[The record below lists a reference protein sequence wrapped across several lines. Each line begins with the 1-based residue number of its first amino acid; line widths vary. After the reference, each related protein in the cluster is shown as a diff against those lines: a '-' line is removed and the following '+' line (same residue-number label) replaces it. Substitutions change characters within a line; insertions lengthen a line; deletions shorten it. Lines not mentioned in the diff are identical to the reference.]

1 MCPGGGGRYEDP
13 PPIETARAEA
23 LRGVPPAAP
32 VVPFM
37 EDRFD
42 SRGMWKSPPQAM
54 ALYGGEIAKFLKDC
68 MERLAALQR
77 MAFALREIEE
87 MDTEEICNI
96 LDVSR
101 TNLRV
106 LLYRGRNGLR
116 ECLEA
121 QGVKGK

>member
-1 MCPGGGGRYEDP
+1 
-13 PPIETARAEA
+13 
-23 LRGVPPAAP
+23 
-32 VVPFM
+32 
-37 EDRFD
+37 
-42 SRGMWKSPPQAM
+42 M

-106 LLYRGRNGLR
+106 LLYRGCNGLR